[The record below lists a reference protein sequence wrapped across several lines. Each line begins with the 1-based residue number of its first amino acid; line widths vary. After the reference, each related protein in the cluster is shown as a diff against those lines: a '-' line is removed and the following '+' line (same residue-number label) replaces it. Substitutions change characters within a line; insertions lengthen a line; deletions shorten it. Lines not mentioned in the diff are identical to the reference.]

1 MRTFNVPVK
10 AEVSPNNQ
18 VLFDNL
24 HKGLGF
30 VPNLYAVM
38 AYSEH
43 GLAKYLQLQGAPS
56 LLTRKEREAVN
67 LVVSQVNGCRYC
79 QSAHTVLGKMNG
91 LTDEQVLGIRSGEAA
106 HDAKLDALV
115 RLAKAIT
122 ETKGRPDAD
131 TLEGF
136 FNAGY
141 TNGHLV
147 EVVINIADRVVMNYL
162 HNIMRIPIDFPL
174 APELEHATA

>member
-1 MRTFNVPVK
+1 MRTFQVPVK

-43 GLAKYLQLQGAPS
+43 GLAKYLHLQSAPS
-56 LLTRKEREAVN
+56 LLTKKEKEAVN

-91 LTDEQVLGIRSGEAA
+91 FSDEQVLNIRSGEAA

-122 ETKGRPDAD
+122 VTKGRPDAD
-131 TLEGF
+131 TLEAF

-147 EVVINIADRVVMNYL
+147 EVVIAIADKVVMNYL
-162 HNIMRIPIDFPL
+162 HNIMQIPIDFPL
-174 APELEHATA
+174 APELEPATA